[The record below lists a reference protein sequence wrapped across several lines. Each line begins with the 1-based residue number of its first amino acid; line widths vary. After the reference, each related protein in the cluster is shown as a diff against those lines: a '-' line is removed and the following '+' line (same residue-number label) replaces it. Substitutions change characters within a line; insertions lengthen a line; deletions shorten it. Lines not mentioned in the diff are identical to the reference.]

1 MAAPPLFFREVKPLQ
16 PLHRLCVFVAFF
28 LTIFHVQADTAPEN
42 NEQVEMWVEL
52 MESVQQ
58 AGVEFLRENPQ
69 TDELERAE
77 GLLYVTRRWAP

>member
-1 MAAPPLFFREVKPLQ
+1 
-16 PLHRLCVFVAFF
+16 
-28 LTIFHVQADTAPEN
+28 VQADTAPED